1 MLYKN
6 IFYYL
11 HRVKKYDIQ
20 TTYEI
25 GYSYEQFEIHMNN
38 GTILRDTA
46 DNLIV
51 YFENNERKKK
61 IKNLLD
67 G

>member
-1 MLYKN
+1 MLHKN

-11 HRVKKYDIQ
+11 HRVKKYDIRAS
-20 TTYEI
+20 YSF
-25 GYSYEQFEIHMNN
+25 GYNYDEFEIHMNN
-38 GTILRDTA
+38 GTILRDTSG
-46 DNLIV
+46 NLIV